1 MNRYENLSGR
11 SGIRSYEITY
21 DSITILF
28 SDGGLYVYDYE
39 TTGVERVEQMKLLAQ
54 SGTGLNSYIS
64 RVIKKSYAE
73 KLV

>member
-21 DSITILF
+21 
-28 SDGGLYVYDYE
+28 
-39 TTGVERVEQMKLLAQ
+39 EQMKLLAQ